1 MLRLNSYLPYLVNRV
16 GQRFVA
22 GFTPALRAQGVDVQM
37 WRVMIVLHAEGPQGA
52 GALSRLT
59 SINLSTLSRLV
70 ARMEEK
76 RLVARRR
83 DGADARSV
91 VVAPTGEGR
100 RRTEALLPAAAAL
113 EAAAAAD
120 FTAAELATLKS
131 LLAKLYAGTAD
142 AQPGEEDRR
151 EAG

>member
-16 GQRFVA
+16 GQRLVA
-22 GFTPALRAQGVDVQM
+22 GFTPALRAQGMDVQM
-37 WRVMIVLHAEGPQGA
+37 WRVMIVLHAEGPQSA

-91 VVAPTGEGR
+91 VVAPTEEGR

-113 EAAAAAD
+113 EAAAD
-120 FTAAELATLKS
+120 FTEAELATLKS

-142 AQPGEEDRR
+142 AQPSGEEDRR
-151 EAG
+151 EAS